1 MRQGPLAGRLSLAL
15 LLAACG
21 GSDRPASATGP
32 QLRTAADS
40 AAADV
45 LTLGTEVS
53 RLLDLAADY
62 RGSHRGVSPRSL
74 RIMGMDS
81 LTPSLARA
89 IRAQGRNAW
98 VTVSF
103 RRPEGRQYA
112 SCTGDLSVLEAAV
125 LGDGAYT
132 LSCTT
137 PAGVTRSVQAGGT
150 LE

>member
-1 MRQGPLAGRLSLAL
+1 MRPSPPVGLLAL
-15 LLAACG
+15 ALLAACG
-21 GSDRPASATGP
+21 GGERSASDSGP
-32 QLRTAADS
+32 TLRTAADS

-62 RGSHRGVSPRSL
+62 RGSHRGVAPRSL
-74 RIMGMDS
+74 RIMGVDS
-81 LTPSLARA
+81 LTPRLARA
-89 IRAQGRNAW
+89 IRAQGRQAW

-103 RRPEGRQYA
+103 RRPEGHQYA
-112 SCTGDLSVLEAAV
+112 RCTGDLSILEAAV

-137 PAGVTRSVQAGGT
+137 PAGETRSVQAGGT

>member
-1 MRQGPLAGRLSLAL
+1 MSRATAACLLAAAV
-15 LLAACG
+15 LAACG
-21 GSDRPASATGP
+21 GDKKPATAGRSE
-32 QLRTAADS
+32 LRTAADS

-45 LTLGTEVS
+45 LTLGSEVS

-62 RGSHRGVSPRSL
+62 RGSHRGVAPRSL
-74 RIMGMDS
+74 RIMGVDS
-81 LTPSLARA
+81 LTPRLARA
-89 IRAQGRNAW
+89 IRAQGRDAW

-103 RRPEGRQYA
+103 RHPEGHQYA
-112 SCTGDLSVLEAAV
+112 SCTGDLGVLEAAV

-137 PAGVTRSVQAGGT
+137 PGGTTRSVQAGGT